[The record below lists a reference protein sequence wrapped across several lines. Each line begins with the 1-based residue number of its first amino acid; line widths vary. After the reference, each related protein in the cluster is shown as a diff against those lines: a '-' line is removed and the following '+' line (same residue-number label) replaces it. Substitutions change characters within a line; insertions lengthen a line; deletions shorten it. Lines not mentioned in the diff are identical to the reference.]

1 MQGTRVKIP
10 GLRRSHMVW
19 GSCVPQLLSPR
30 SRGHELRPLK
40 AACPRAMSM
49 RACQVASVVSDSLW
63 PHELQPVVP
72 LSVGFFR
79 QEYWSRSPGPSP
91 GDLPNPGIEPVSLI
105 SPALAGG
112 LFTTSM
118 TWEAQRR
125 GRFLANFGLT
135 YISTVDLHR
144 VAQSCLLCATYN
156 NKYYLWLK
164 TTPKGMCCHNLE

>member
-1 MQGTRVKIP
+1 M
-10 GLRRSHMVW
+10 
-19 GSCVPQLLSPR
+19 
-30 SRGHELRPLK
+30 
-40 AACPRAMSM
+40 
-49 RACQVASVVSDSLW
+49 
-63 PHELQPVVP
+63 VP

-144 VAQSCLLCATYN
+144 VAYSVQHTIINIIYGSKQYQKVCVVTI
-156 NKYYLWLK
+156 
-164 TTPKGMCCHNLE
+164 